1 MPVLEKRET
10 SPRCG
15 ETKMFMPKLAA
26 VLGVV
31 GLVCLVLSAVLGAT
45 SMADWVL
52 DAAQAFLLLGAL
64 VFIFYV
70 VRGVVLEI
78 ADAA

>member
-1 MPVLEKRET
+1 MMLMPA
-10 SPRCG
+10 
-15 ETKMFMPKLAA
+15 LAA
-26 VLGVV
+26 VLGAV
-31 GLVCLVLSAVLGAT
+31 GIVCLLLSAILGAT
-45 SMADWVL
+45 SAADWVL

-70 VRGVVLEI
+70 VRGIVIEI

>member
-1 MPVLEKRET
+1 ML
-10 SPRCG
+10 
-15 ETKMFMPKLAA
+15 MPKLAA
-26 VLGVV
+26 VLAVVGVV
-31 GLVCLVLSAVLGAT
+31 CLLLSAVLGAT

-70 VRGVVLEI
+70 VRGLVIDI
-78 ADAA
+78 AEAA